1 VTAAKITQSEA
12 VELFEVSGS
21 KIKKDRKVGLLPGEQ
36 DDTGRMT
43 WRYAI
48 EDLEK
53 LYRRRELDLD
63 SDQGPDLDADLG
75 AARSSSMLNLG
86 SVGDVDIETQIR
98 LEYTERDLEQRTKER
113 DRARSDHEHER
124 NERERLERETVQ
136 LRAELDAAR
145 TIASDRADSIAE
157 LKAKYA
163 EQVEKTD
170 EYARNLTRRYRRAV
184 RRAEKA
190 ATATDSGDE

>member
-1 VTAAKITQSEA
+1 MESGKITQSEA

-21 KIKKDRKVGLLPGEQ
+21 KIKKDRKVGRLPGEQ

-48 EDLEK
+48 EDLDK

-63 SDQGPDLDADLG
+63 ADQGPDLDADLG

-113 DRARSDHEHER
+113 DRARSDHEEER
-124 NERERLERETVQ
+124 NQRERLERENVQ
-136 LRAELDAAR
+136 LQAELDAAR

-157 LKAKYA
+157 LKVQVTDQA
-163 EQVEKTD
+163 EKMD
-170 EYARNLTRRYRRAV
+170 EYARNLSRRYRRAL

-190 ATATDSGDE
+190 AKATDSADE